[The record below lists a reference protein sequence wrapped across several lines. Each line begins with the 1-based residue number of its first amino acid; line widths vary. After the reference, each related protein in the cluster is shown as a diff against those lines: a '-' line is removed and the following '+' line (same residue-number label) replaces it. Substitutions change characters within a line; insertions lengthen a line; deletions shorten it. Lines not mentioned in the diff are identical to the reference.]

1 MGLRLLGS
9 ILEAKGA
16 QAEKADLSTALP
28 RHVVSLVINPVEASQ
43 KKGEFGI
50 CTCMLSLLLL
60 LPGFLQTCNTRLGVP
75 M

>member
-1 MGLRLLGS
+1 MGVRLLGS

-16 QAEKADLSTALP
+16 QAERADLSTALP
-28 RHVVSLVINPVEASQ
+28 RHVVSLVMNPAEASR

-50 CTCMLSLLLL
+50 CTCMLSLLFL
-60 LPGFLQTCNTRLGVP
+60 LPGLLQTYNTRLAVP